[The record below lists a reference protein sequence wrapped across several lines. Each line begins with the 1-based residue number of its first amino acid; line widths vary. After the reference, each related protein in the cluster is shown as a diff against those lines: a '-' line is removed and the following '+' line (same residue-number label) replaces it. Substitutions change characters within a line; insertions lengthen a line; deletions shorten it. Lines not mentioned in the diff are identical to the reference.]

1 MWKEKPIWDSFFN
14 IMAPLTWKNCS
25 LFFFF
30 FSIHQKL
37 WIRKIQRENYYKPG
51 TEDWPMCIRMS
62 QLFLSSRQLVR
73 TCNDTIKIK
82 KRRWAADSWF
92 LSFLSF
98 LNFFIF
104 IFWSCFIY
112 FTKSVQHSGVKE
124 RLDEVELGRKRL
136 KWWSCLYA
144 SSDPHIFLNSPNTKS

>member
-1 MWKEKPIWDSFFN
+1 MERKADLRFLFQYYGPPNVEKLLSFF
-14 IMAPLTWKNCS
+14 
-25 LFFFF
+25 FFFF

-98 LNFFIF
+98 LNFLFLF
-104 IFWSCFIY
+104 FGLVL
-112 FTKSVQHSGVKE
+112 FT
-124 RLDEVELGRKRL
+124 LL
-136 KWWSCLYA
+136 KAYNILEWKKGWMK
-144 SSDPHIFLNSPNTKS
+144 LNLAEND